1 MWRCNLCKLGIP
13 TRHEE
18 GGHPSNH
25 RRSSQLASDTATK
38 AEFTI
43 NYQTTHEKQ
52 GEISTLVTSARSE
65 SRPATKAEIL
75 RSTSS
80 KDGENFDTRWARQA
94 TGVEILRTTSSNEGE
109 NFDARWAR
117 PENAAGQD

>member
-1 MWRCNLCKLGIP
+1 MWRCNLCKLGIQ
-13 TRHEE
+13 R
-18 GGHPSNH
+18 
-25 RRSSQLASDTATK
+25 ASDTAK
-38 AEFTI
+38 GEFAI
-43 NYQTTHEKQ
+43 NYHTTQEKQ
-52 GEISTLVTSARSE
+52 GEISTLVTSACSK

-80 KDGENFDTRWARQA
+80 KDGENFDARWARQA

-117 PENAAGQD
+117 QESAAGQDT

>member
-1 MWRCNLCKLGIP
+1 MWRCNLRKLGIQ
-13 TRHEE
+13 R
-18 GGHPSNH
+18 
-25 RRSSQLASDTATK
+25 ASDTAK
-38 AEFTI
+38 AEFAI
-43 NYQTTHEKQ
+43 NYHTTQEKQ
-52 GEISTLVTSARSE
+52 GEISTLVTSACSE

-117 PENAAGQD
+117 QESAAGQDT